1 MLIHGEHSHNT
12 LCSRYEDGAGGCDGC
27 LNWHGVG
34 HRFQMSDLKYSF
46 SQDDIKE
53 TNNNGLE
60 YAVAILEELY
70 VNPDFPSKTEKLP
83 VSLRA
88 SGKSRADLWAF
99 AAKVAVEYATEQNNY
114 ACAGRPRSWVG
125 DGGSP
130 VSGHKDCMRNLGEED
145 CEVILPREIDFH
157 YGRADCVSEYPGE
170 WEQFKTDRPET
181 HPNPEGNGDAT
192 LDFFSKEFDFSAR
205 ETAAILGAHT
215 LGKMYPQHSLL
226 KYTWTVRAGHS
237 FNNAYYKNIVRKT
250 DWFIQSSDGQTC
262 SMIGDAVGQL
272 PDTLWVPTMNGFTK
286 SGGPM
291 HWIRMHYACNY
302 CGGGGAAGGV
312 YDKCC
317 RNRPEGLAC
326 KPDND
331 TRSGLE
337 EVTDGEME
345 GCERYRFAFGMDEMM
360 MNAEAG
366 LYFKFE
372 EENGVP
378 YNCPGLED
386 FNMETWLSG
395 KMKDDRVRRALEM
408 DCPLNDRRMP
418 ETDKSVS
425 EIIQDYAEDQGL
437 WLSDFIEAFE
447 KMVSNGY
454 GDGDLTS
461 APASWGDVQC
471 KQKMK
476 TLTCYII

>member
-1 MLIHGEHSHNT
+1 
-12 LCSRYEDGAGGCDGC
+12 
-27 LNWHGVG
+27 
-34 HRFQMSDLKYSF
+34 
-46 SQDDIKE
+46 
-53 TNNNGLE
+53 
-60 YAVAILEELY
+60 
-70 VNPDFPSKTEKLP
+70 
-83 VSLRA
+83 
-88 SGKSRADLWAF
+88 
-99 AAKVAVEYATEQNNY
+99 
-114 ACAGRPRSWVG
+114 
-125 DGGSP
+125 
-130 VSGHKDCMRNLGEED
+130 
-145 CEVILPREIDFH
+145 
-157 YGRADCVSEYPGE
+157 
-170 WEQFKTDRPET
+170 
-181 HPNPEGNGDAT
+181 
-192 LDFFSKEFDFSAR
+192 
-205 ETAAILGAHT
+205 
-215 LGKMYPQHSLL
+215 
-226 KYTWTVRAGHS
+226 
-237 FNNAYYKNIVRKT
+237 
-250 DWFIQSSDGQTC
+250 
-262 SMIGDAVGQL
+262 
-272 PDTLWVPTMNGFTK
+272 MNGFTR

-291 HWIRMHYACNY
+291 HWIRMHYACTY
-302 CGGGGAAGGV
+302 CGSRPNDGSFLAGG

-317 RNRPEGLAC
+317 SDRPEELAC

-337 EVTDGEME
+337 EVTDGEIQ
-345 GCERYRFAFGMDEMM
+345 GCEKYRFAFGLDEMM